1 VIHHVGFE
9 VRVLELS
16 ALFYDAVFHALGGR
30 RLYESGE
37 AIGWGVDSPE
47 FWITARDIPKP
58 GYGHIALHASGRPAV
73 KAAYE
78 AGLAH
83 GGSDDGPPDD
93 RPEYGPTYYAAYLR
107 DPDGLKVEVVAGA

>member
-1 VIHHVGFE
+1 VIHHVGVE
-9 VRVLELS
+9 VRVLEHS
-16 ALFYDAVFHALGGR
+16 AVFYDAVFHALGGR

-37 AIGWGVDSPE
+37 AIGWGVDVPI

-58 GYGHIALHASGRPAV
+58 GYGHVALHASGRPAV
-73 KAAYE
+73 KAAYQG
-78 AGLAH
+78 GLAN
-83 GGSDDGPPDD
+83 GGSDDGAPSD

>member
-1 VIHHVGFE
+1 MIHHVGFE
-9 VRVLELS
+9 VRVLERS
-16 ALFYDAVFHALGGR
+16 ALFYDAVFHAIGGR

-37 AIGWGVDSPE
+37 AIGWGVDVPV

-58 GYGHIALHASGRPAV
+58 GYGHVAFRASGRPAV

-83 GGSDDGPPDD
+83 GGTDDGPRGD
-93 RPEYGPTYYAAYLR
+93 RPEYGPTYYSAYLR